1 MLSLFLELYL
11 SSYGAVQFCDINW
24 YCIMG
29 SVFKTLTVADF
40 SADKLNMNIQ
50 SQIGRAA
57 KSGREF
63 LFLLVGAM

>member
-1 MLSLFLELYL
+1 
-11 SSYGAVQFCDINW
+11 
-24 YCIMG
+24 MG